1 MGCGKLVSPVMGITG
16 DQGHIE
22 ADKAAYVH
30 SLLVS
35 ETKHT
40 SQMHI
45 VNKKNNAS

>member
-1 MGCGKLVSPVMGITG
+1 MVSSVMGMTG

-22 ADKAAYVH
+22 ADKAAYIH
-30 SLLVS
+30 SLLAS

-40 SQMHI
+40 SQMHT